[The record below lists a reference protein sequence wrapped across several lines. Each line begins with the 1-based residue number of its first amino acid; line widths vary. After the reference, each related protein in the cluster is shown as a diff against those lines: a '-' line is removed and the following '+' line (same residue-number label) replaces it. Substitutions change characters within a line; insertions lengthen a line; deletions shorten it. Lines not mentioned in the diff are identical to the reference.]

1 MEATIW
7 NTWIRW
13 EILLDSLSE
22 AGREGVVFILLS
34 ESQARWQTVVNTIK
48 KNSLCSWLVVR
59 MRPL

>member
-48 KNSLCSWLVVR
+48 KNSLCS
-59 MRPL
+59 